1 MAPKLLTLALLLAAA
16 NVSAEPWTYSR
27 TLSDGD
33 KPANGR
39 YDLRVTLL
47 DASRSNPIGSPITFY
62 SVDVRDG
69 AFTVDVDFGSDLS
82 NAPPMR
88 LKTEVSKNNAPFV
101 ALGEPTRFDPK
112 VALAGVC
119 WDTQGNAETN
129 PATNFIG
136 TSDTQPLVLR
146 VNNA

>member
-1 MAPKLLTLALLLAAA
+1 MSPKLLTLALLLAAA
-16 NVSAEPWTYSR
+16 NVSAEPWTYSG

-136 TSDTQPLVLR
+136 TTDTQPLVLR
-146 VNNA
+146 VKNA